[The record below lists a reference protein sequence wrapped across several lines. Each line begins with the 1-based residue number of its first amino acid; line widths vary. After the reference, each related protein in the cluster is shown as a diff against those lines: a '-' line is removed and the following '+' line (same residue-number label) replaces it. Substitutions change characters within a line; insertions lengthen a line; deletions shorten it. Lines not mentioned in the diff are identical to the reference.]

1 MTGAG
6 TVLRGVPEGG
16 FEAHVPLL
24 VVGGGACGLTA
35 ALAAHDAGAEVLVL
49 EAAPTCHGSSGMS
62 LGALC
67 AAGTREQ
74 AAHGVAD
81 DAENFFADIMTKT
94 HGRADPVLARLVAE
108 RSGPA
113 LDWLAERHA
122 VAFELDLGWKPAFGH
137 SARRMHATP
146 GRSGLDMVGR
156 LLAACDRAE
165 IPVLTSATVDTLYAD
180 AEDRILGVRVVRPD
194 GQVEQIGCDALLLAT
209 CGFGGDAALIAD
221 HIPTMRDA
229 RYFGWEANRGDALR
243 WGEALGAA
251 LGDLDAYQG
260 LGLLAEPYGI
270 DINPKILI
278 EGGIQVNALGERFSD
293 ELGDVS
299 GQGARVIAQ
308 PGGVA
313 WVLYDARIH
322 DLCVGLPQYDALLA
336 LGAMKV
342 AGDVATLA
350 QTIGVP
356 GDALHATIAAT
367 QAGDDPFGRMFGGP
381 PLTAPFHAL
390 KVTGAL
396 FHTQGGLCVDRNAR
410 VLRQDGSPFAN
421 LFAGGGAAR
430 SISGPGPSGYL
441 PGAGLCMAIT
451 LGQVG
456 GAAAGTQVRA
466 AG

>member
-6 TVLRGVPEGG
+6 KVVHNAPEGG

-24 VVGGGACGLTA
+24 IVGGGACGLTA

-49 EAAPTCHGSSGMS
+49 EAEPTCHGSSGMS
-62 LGALC
+62 LGAVC

-74 AAHGVAD
+74 ARHGIDD
-81 DAENFFADIMTKT
+81 DAAGFFADILAKT
-94 HGRADPVLARLVAE
+94 HDHADPLLALLAAQ
-108 RSGPA
+108 RSGAA
-113 LDWLAERHA
+113 LDWLAERHQ

-137 SARRMHATP
+137 TARRMHATP
-146 GRSGLDMVGR
+146 GRSGLDMMAR
-156 LLAACDRAE
+156 LLAACDRADVP
-165 IPVLTSATVDTLYAD
+165 IMTSASVDTLYAD
-180 AEDRILGVRVVRPD
+180 AQGRILGVRIVRPD

-209 CGFGGDAALIAD
+209 CGFGGDPALIAA
-221 HIPTMRDA
+221 HIRTMRDA

-243 WGEALGAA
+243 WGEALGAS

-260 LGLLAEPYGI
+260 LGLLAEPHGI
-270 DINPKILI
+270 DVNPKILI
-278 EGGIQVNALGERFSD
+278 EGGIQVNVAGERFSD

-313 WVLYDARIH
+313 WVIYDARIH

-342 AGDVATLA
+342 AADVPALA

-356 GDALHATIAAT
+356 GEALQWTIAAT
-367 QAGDDPFGRMFGGP
+367 QLGGDRFGRVFAGL

-396 FHTQGGLCVDRNAR
+396 FHTQGGLRVDRDAR
-410 VLRQDGSPFAN
+410 VLKADGQPFAN

-430 SISGPGPSGYL
+430 SIGGPGPSGYL

-451 LGQVG
+451 LGHVG
-456 GAAAGTQVRA
+456 GAAAGMQVRGA
-466 AG
+466 A